1 MYWISNKNGQYSIE
15 GGSFDGMKRW
25 MIAEKATL
33 QSPSGLFYDYSY
45 KKYVRTYPQKSEYHQ
60 STTMYFDN
68 YIWHTCLLVTN
79 INYFGKILSEF
90 CRLFFIDKGELKS
103 ILPDG
108 SSLLALNS
116 VGSDSKVVVYKVSF
130 TDALLQHCGSSH

>member
-1 MYWISNKNGQYSIE
+1 MFTG
-15 GGSFDGMKRW
+15 
-25 MIAEKATL
+25 
-33 QSPSGLFYDYSY
+33 DY
-45 KKYVRTYPQKSEYHQ
+45 
-60 STTMYFDN
+60 
-68 YIWHTCLLVTN
+68 
-79 INYFGKILSEF
+79 INYSGKILSEF

-130 TDALLQHCGSSH
+130 TDAFLQHCGSSH

>member
-1 MYWISNKNGQYSIE
+1 MIIHTKSMYAPIYRN
-15 GGSFDGMKRW
+15 
-25 MIAEKATL
+25 
-33 QSPSGLFYDYSY
+33 
-45 KKYVRTYPQKSEYHQ
+45 Q

-68 YIWHTCLLVTN
+68 YICHTCLLVTN

-116 VGSDSKVVVYKVSF
+116 VGSDSKVVVYKVRFYRRF
-130 TDALLQHCGSSH
+130 TTTLWFLSLTFKMMFIALFCPYRIMLSLLISRILFEHSTSTRKLCRVL

>member
-1 MYWISNKNGQYSIE
+1 M
-15 GGSFDGMKRW
+15 
-25 MIAEKATL
+25 
-33 QSPSGLFYDYSY
+33 P
-45 KKYVRTYPQKSEYHQ
+45 
-60 STTMYFDN
+60 
-68 YIWHTCLLVTN
+68 
-79 INYFGKILSEF
+79 EF